1 MTSNNV
7 LKNTSIYA
15 IGDIIPKIVNFIF
28 FPILT
33 KYLTPAD
40 YGIINYVNSLNA
52 FVLIISVLCLN
63 TYYMVYYNKVQN
75 ETERK
80 KMLGSLSIFII
91 TLNVFVTAVL
101 LLIGRPLFDKISD
114 NIPFYP
120 YIVIGLFINLFNSL
134 GVLPIATLRMEEDVK
149 TFTIL
154 SVAKAA
160 FVTIGTFLAVAY
172 IASNAISALITQ
184 MIVILIFSILF
195 LFVTS
200 KHTKYVFDIKYI
212 KEGLMFSLPLV
223 PGSLAYYAVTMSD
236 RIFINKYLS
245 LFDLGIYSTASTLAL
260 ILVTISSC
268 AYKAFEPYVFKLPD
282 NQTKDQAII
291 KLFKNYFLAV
301 VLAAL
306 GISLL
311 SKEFLLF
318 FADSKYLVAYKY
330 VPLLLIGTIFT
341 SLSLLFSTVVIS
353 NGLTKINSIISIL
366 GGVVSVILNIILLR
380 YGVIYACLTSMISLG
395 VMFILNVHYSRI
407 KIRWSKYYMIFILVF
422 GAQCLFFLF
431 NMNVILEIIL
441 KTIYLIVV
449 AISFYFYSDIKLKKF
464 CNK

>member
-1 MTSNNV
+1 MASNNV
-7 LKNTSIYA
+7 LKNTTIYA

-33 KYLTPAD
+33 NYLTPDD

-52 FVLIISVLCLN
+52 FVLILSVLCLN
-63 TYYMVYYNKVQN
+63 TYYMVYYNKVQD
-75 ETERK
+75 EMERK
-80 KMLGSLSIFII
+80 RMLGSLSIFIVA
-91 TLNVFVTAVL
+91 LNVIVTAIL
-101 LLIGRPLFDKISD
+101 LLIGRPFFDRISD

-160 FVTIGTFLAVAY
+160 CVTVGTFFAVVY
-172 IASNAISALITQ
+172 IAANAISALMVQ
-184 MIVILIFSILF
+184 MVVILLFSILF
-195 LFVTS
+195 LIVTS
-200 KHTKYVFDIKYI
+200 KHTKYVFDTKYV
-212 KEGLMFSLPLV
+212 KDGLAFSLPLV

-236 RIFINKYLS
+236 RIFINKYLT

-268 AYKAFEPYVFKLPD
+268 AYKAFEPYVFKLPNND
-282 NQTKDQAII
+282 SKDQAIV
-291 KLFKNYFLAV
+291 KLFKNYYFAV
-301 VLAAL
+301 VFSAL

-318 FADSKYLVAYKY
+318 FADPKYLVAYKY

-353 NGLTKINSIISIL
+353 NGLTKINSMISII
-366 GGVVSVILNIILLR
+366 GGMVSVGLNIVLLR
-380 YGVIYACLTSMISLG
+380 YGVVYACLTSMISLG
-395 VMFILNVHYSRI
+395 VMFVLNVYYSRI
-407 KIRWSKYYMIFILVF
+407 KIAWSKYFVIFLFVF
-422 GAQCLFFLF
+422 CFQYIFFLYQM
-431 NMNVILEIIL
+431 NNVIEIIL
-441 KTIYLIVV
+441 KMIYLIVV
-449 AISFYFYSDIKLKKF
+449 ALAFYHFSDIKLK
-464 CNK
+464 NIIR